1 MPRLTILFIM
11 LFPAGAALAQSNCA
25 SYEPAVTSLEG
36 RLASAVAFGPP
47 GYGETP
53 KEDTREHYLVVM
65 FGRPLCVSRGEDE
78 VDEAENAFARVQLVY
93 SGNTK
98 GLKSGARVRVTGKL
112 FHAHTGHHHTAVLI
126 DVSELA
132 AR

>member
-1 MPRLTILFIM
+1 MPRLTTLFIM

-25 SYEPAVTSLEG
+25 SYEPAASLEG
-36 RLASAVAFGPP
+36 RLGSAVAFGPP

-78 VDEAENAFARVQLVY
+78 VDEAENAVARVQLVY

-98 GLKSGARVRVTGKL
+98 GLKSGARVRVTEKL

>member
-53 KEDTREHYLVVM
+53 KEDTREHYLGGCGVRSAALRV
-65 FGRPLCVSRGEDE
+65 PRG
-78 VDEAENAFARVQLVY
+78 
-93 SGNTK
+93 G
-98 GLKSGARVRVTGKL
+98 
-112 FHAHTGHHHTAVLI
+112 
-126 DVSELA
+126 
-132 AR
+132 